1 MALQRICV
9 FAGSNPGKR
18 PEYREAARELGKELV
33 AQGLGVV
40 YGGGSVGLM
49 GTLADS
55 VLEHGGE
62 IIGVM
67 PQGLFRR
74 EIAHAHLTKL
84 FEVESM
90 HARKALMADLA
101 DGFIALPGGFGT
113 FDELFEITT
122 WAQIGIHNKP
132 VCLLNIAHYFE
143 PLLALAHHASNEG
156 FIPPTHLKLLMMQDN
171 VKELITQL
179 LNYQPYER
187 EEKWI
192 ELPPAR

>member
-9 FAGSNPGKR
+9 FAGSNPGNR
-18 PEYREAARELGKELV
+18 PEYREAAQQLGKALV
-33 AQGLGVV
+33 SRGLGVV

-49 GTLADS
+49 GALADS
-55 VLEHGGE
+55 VLEQGGE

-122 WAQIGIHNKP
+122 WAQIGIHSKP
-132 VCLLNIAHYFE
+132 IGLLNVAHYFE
-143 PLLALAHHASNEG
+143 PLLALVTHASNEG
-156 FIPPTHLKLLMMQDN
+156 FIPPTHVRLLLVQEY
-171 VKELITQL
+171 VGELINSMLT
-179 LNYQPYER
+179 YQPYQR
-187 EEKWI
+187 EEKWV